1 MPVIMVGGQTKNV
14 GKTTLICNII
24 AAFPNAD
31 WIAVKISNHLHI
43 PQNSKQLA
51 RGDEWSIWEQNP
63 TTDRNDTARF
73 LRSGAARAL
82 LVQAE
87 NSLLEPAC
95 ACLNNELA
103 SAKNVIV
110 ESASAAEWLHHDL
123 LLILLDPSQD
133 DFKVS
138 AQQQLNVADG
148 IVFRNSD
155 LGVNE
160 QISRASQA
168 RIFTAFSDRLDPRLM
183 SLLGAKIGSLPQA
196 ARSG

>member
-1 MPVIMVGGQTKNV
+1 MAVIIVGGQTKHV
-14 GKTTLICNII
+14 GKTTLTCNII
-24 AAFPNAD
+24 AAFPSVG

-43 PQNSKQLA
+43 PQDSKQLA
-51 RGDEWSIWEQNP
+51 EGDGWNIWEQNP

-87 NSLLEPAC
+87 NPSLESAC

-110 ESASAAEWLHHDL
+110 ESASAAELLHPDL

-138 AQQQLNVADG
+138 AKQQLDRADG
-148 IVFRNSD
+148 IVLRNSD
-155 LGVNE
+155 LGNNE
-160 QISRASQA
+160 QVSPANQA
-168 RIFTAFSDRLDPRLM
+168 RMFTAFADRLDPRLR
-183 SLLGAKIGSLPQA
+183 SLLEEKVGSLPQA

>member
-43 PQNSKQLA
+43 PQGSKQLA
-51 RGDEWSIWEQNP
+51 RGDGWSTWEQNP

-87 NSLLEPAC
+87 NSSLEPAC

-138 AQQQLNVADG
+138 AQRQLNVADG
-148 IVFRNSD
+148 IVLRNSD
-155 LGVNE
+155 LRVNE

-183 SLLGAKIGSLPQA
+183 SWLGAKIGSLPQA